1 MPEWTW
7 TQEERPIQITTP
19 LGKDKVLVKN
29 FRAREALNELF
40 HFEVN
45 LVGSPDEEFKFD
57 QLLGQKVT
65 IKLEREAGTRYYNG
79 IVHRMSAGGRD
90 FHFQYYRLELVPQFW
105 LLTRKR
111 TSRIFQQKTTPDIL
125 KKILEGLDVSYELQG
140 TFHPS
145 EYRVQYQETDFEFAS
160 RLMEDEGIYYFFKHS
175 DGGHKMVLANTP
187 QSHPDVPYLPTVKY
201 EEIFNK
207 AEIEENRVF
216 GWKKTQKISTGKV
229 TTWDEHFQLPGKHL
243 DGQKSI
249 MDTLQVGTVSHN
261 LKAGGADGFE
271 IYEFPGTY
279 SRIYD
284 GINKGGGDQAD
295 HLQWIFDEATPV
307 ADLRMQEEAAR
318 SVLIECKGVHTAF
331 MAGHTFTM
339 KEHFNSDGKYTLIS
353 VEHQGQQPLRIG
365 GEAGVSD
372 VDAYEYKNQF
382 TCIPFA
388 LPYKPERTT
397 PPPSIRGLQTAIVV
411 GPPGEE
417 IYTDKYARVKVQF
430 RWDRDGKNDVDSS
443 CWMRVASFW
452 AGKKWGGI
460 HIPRIGHEVLVDF
473 EEGDVDHPIIVG
485 SVYNADNMP
494 PYKLPDNKT
503 QSGVKSHSTL
513 KGSDDNFNEIRFEDK
528 KGSEEVYMHA
538 EKDWNNI
545 CENNQTAYIGKGP
558 NREEGSR
565 TETVYKDE
573 TLTIETGNRKETI
586 KMGNDS
592 LEISMGNRDEAIKMG
607 NDTLKI
613 DLGYKTE
620 EAMQYILM
628 TVGQSS
634 IKIDQMGVTIKGMM
648 IKVEGQVMVDVDAP
662 LTTVKGDAM
671 LTLKGGITM
680 IN

>member
-1 MPEWTW
+1 
-7 TQEERPIQITTP
+7 
-19 LGKDKVLVKN
+19 
-29 FRAREALNELF
+29 
-40 HFEVN
+40 
-45 LVGSPDEEFKFD
+45 
-57 QLLGQKVT
+57 
-65 IKLEREAGTRYYNG
+65 
-79 IVHRMSAGGRD
+79 
-90 FHFQYYRLELVPQFW
+90 
-105 LLTRKR
+105 
-111 TSRIFQQKTTPDIL
+111 
-125 KKILEGLDVSYELQG
+125 
-140 TFHPS
+140 
-145 EYRVQYQETDFEFAS
+145 
-160 RLMEDEGIYYFFKHS
+160 
-175 DGGHKMVLANTP
+175 
-187 QSHPDVPYLPTVKY
+187 
-201 EEIFNK
+201 
-207 AEIEENRVF
+207 
-216 GWKKTQKISTGKV
+216 
-229 TTWDEHFQLPGKHL
+229 
-243 DGQKSI
+243 
-249 MDTLQVGTVSHN
+249 
-261 LKAGGADGFE
+261 
-271 IYEFPGTY
+271 
-279 SRIYD
+279 
-284 GINKGGGDQAD
+284 
-295 HLQWIFDEATPV
+295 
-307 ADLRMQEEAAR
+307 
-318 SVLIECKGVHTAF
+318 
-331 MAGHTFTM
+331 MAGHTFTL
-339 KEHFNSDGKYTLIS
+339 KEHFNANGKYTLVS
-353 VEHQGQQPLRIG
+353 VEHHGQQPLRIG
-365 GEAGVSD
+365 GEANVAD

-382 TCIPFA
+382 TCIPFS
-388 LPYKPERTT
+388 LPFKPERTT
-397 PPPSIRGLQTAIVV
+397 PPPSIRGVQTAIVV

-430 RWDRDGKNDVDSS
+430 RWDREGKNDVDSS

-485 SVYNADNMP
+485 NVYNADNMP

-503 QSGVKSHSTL
+503 QSGVKSHSTM

-545 CENNQTAYIGKGP
+545 CENNQTSYIGKGP

-592 LEISMGNRDEAIKMG
+592 LEISMGNRDESIKMG

-613 DLGYKTE
+613 DLGYKSE